1 MPIPSKYLVDF
12 NELGIYHVFNRTN
25 NKEKLFL
32 NDENHYFFLRKYE
45 DYLSPFLETYA
56 WCLLPNHF
64 HFLVRIKS
72 VEIIKSTLNS
82 FDSNKLSITE
92 KKFLENSL
100 TLSEL
105 IESSFKRFFQSYALA
120 FNKVHKRKGNLF
132 YKPFKRL
139 EVVKESHFVQAVVY
153 IHANAVRHNIIKD
166 FTIWKWSSY
175 HIILSD
181 SFTNLLREE
190 VLVLFGG
197 EDQFIKTHREMTS
210 YYYEDNVSIEA

>member
-139 EVVKESHFVQAVVY
+139 EILQESHFIQAVIY

-166 FTIWKWSSY
+166 FTTWKWSSY
-175 HIILSD
+175 HATISD

-190 VLVLFGG
+190 VFTWFGG
-197 EDQFIKTHREMTS
+197 KEQFIKTHREMTS

>member
-12 NELGIYHVFNRTN
+12 TEHGIYHVFNRTN

-45 DYLSPFLETYA
+45 DYLSPFLETFV

-72 VEIIKSTLNS
+72 IDIIKSTLNS
-82 FDSNKLSITE
+82 VGSNKLSITE
-92 KKFLENSL
+92 KKFLDNTVSF
-100 TLSEL
+100 SEL
-105 IESSFKRFFQSYALA
+105 IEGAFKRFFQSYALA
-120 FNKVHKRKGNLF
+120 FNKIHKRKGNLF

-139 EVVKESHFVQAVVY
+139 EVVQESHFIQAVIY
-153 IHANAVRHNIIKD
+153 IHANAVKHNIIKD

-175 HIILSD
+175 HTMLSD
-181 SFTNLLREE
+181 SVTNLLREE
-190 VLVLFGG
+190 VLAWFGG
-197 EDQFIKTHREMTS
+197 KEQFIKTHLEMTS
-210 YYYEDNVSIEA
+210 LYYKDNISIEE